1 MSGSIRGFTMRDLS
15 VALGRL
21 LRRQPLGAA
30 GGLIVLV
37 LIAVALLAPR
47 LAPHGPKDAAFAPY
61 LPPSAEFPMGTDQ
74 VGRDVMS
81 RVIWGARLSLY
92 VGLVSVVVTAVV
104 VAVAGAG
111 LLRVLERRTPEARR
125 VWTGVAMAVWVVSLV
140 GPASAR
146 TVQAAL
152 TLAALHLVVGAVV
165 IVGLRRRHADRPT
178 KRATS
183 RATNRVA

>member
-1 MSGSIRGFTMRDLS
+1 
-15 VALGRL
+15 
-21 LRRQPLGAA
+21 
-30 GGLIVLV
+30 
-37 LIAVALLAPR
+37 
-47 LAPHGPKDAAFAPY
+47 
-61 LPPSAEFPMGTDQ
+61 
-74 VGRDVMS
+74 
-81 RVIWGARLSLY
+81 
-92 VGLVSVVVTAVV
+92 
-104 VAVAGAG
+104 
-111 LLRVLERRTPEARR
+111 

-178 KRATS
+178 KRATN

>member
-1 MSGSIRGFTMRDLS
+1 MSETMQDGARKVVGTWRDDWPVAVVSAGAAAVVWVGATVAGVDLAVRSGSSTRD
-15 VALGRL
+15 
-21 LRRQPLGAA
+21 
-30 GGLIVLV
+30 
-37 LIAVALLAPR
+37 
-47 LAPHGPKDAAFAPY
+47 
-61 LPPSAEFPMGTDQ
+61 
-74 VGRDVMS
+74 
-81 RVIWGARLSLY
+81 
-92 VGLVSVVVTAVV
+92 VGLVSAVVTAVV

-111 LLRVLERRTPEARR
+111 LLRVLERRTPEACR

-178 KRATS
+178 KRATKP
-183 RATNRVA
+183 ATNRVA